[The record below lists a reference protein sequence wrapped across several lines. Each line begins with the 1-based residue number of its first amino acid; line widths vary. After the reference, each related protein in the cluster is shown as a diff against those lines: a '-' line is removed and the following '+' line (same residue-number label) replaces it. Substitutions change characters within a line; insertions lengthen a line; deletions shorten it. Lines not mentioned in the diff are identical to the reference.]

1 MSKDKET
8 TEQKTAAAI
17 LQKPITV
24 KIGKDTYDVPRPT
37 LGTIIEISGMIAEYA
52 DTDFDDKSVDPV
64 AETLRIAKEYNGLE
78 RIIAMIVLGAKAAKR
93 EIKLFGRTIW
103 RSSRLERLAKKVREE
118 MTPREITEAL
128 VAVFST
134 MDCAFFLITIT
145 TLHRVNHLKAT
156 NQTTQSGQPPQA
168 S

>member
-8 TEQKTAAAI
+8 TEQKAAGAI

-24 KIGKDTYDVPRPT
+24 KIGTQTYDVPRPT
-37 LGTIIEISGMIAEYA
+37 LGTIIEVSSMIAEYK
-52 DTDFDDKSVDPV
+52 DTEYNETPTDPV
-64 AETLRIAKEYNGLE
+64 SETLRIAKEYEGLE
-78 RIIAMIVLGAKAAKR
+78 RIIAMIVLGAKEARK

-103 RSSRLERLAKKVREE
+103 RSKQLDKLAKKIKEE
-118 MTPREITEAL
+118 MTPKEITEAL
-128 VAVFST
+128 IAVFST